1 MRPLLLAAILTVPA
15 VAQSGQPA
23 SVSPHLTGSVSID
36 MARGTIEGRT
46 CLGRFPATQSFIL
59 NAGLNVKRI
68 TVRGG
73 MRRYALRDDNV
84 ATPTVGEGLVY
95 TLRTA
100 AAPADTIC
108 VEYVGTFPVYDIQRG
123 DFAFTDYKGFIAF
136 NGTTLR
142 AAEQAKWYPIPYDS
156 TLGAQAHEA
165 MTYELTVR
173 CDACR
178 TLYVNGAMPQA
189 GPSATFVAT
198 RPVSLLLFAGD
209 YSWRAAGSLV
219 LINERLSPTATQ
231 TLRAGVD
238 SIAAF
243 YGPMLGVA
251 FGGRMTLIQHAIIEN
266 NPQRRWGFVTY
277 PTVAFSRDGL
287 SGLVSADSASLAP
300 FAWAYLGHEMG
311 HYYYG
316 TVVRPHGV
324 LTSGTESFA
333 EFLALRVVRRFQ
345 GDSAWRARLGGY
357 AESWQR
363 DSASKALDQI
373 TAARD
378 LHELFRYQYLPVM
391 LSALEGIVGTGAM
404 DRFLRATIQGG
415 SRGWD
420 YEQLKTFAREAGIAE
435 AQWARFH
442 EQCIRAPDHGACVAL
457 ATQPRH

>member
-1 MRPLLLAAILTVPA
+1 LLAGFVAWEASAFFDQPRRATLMRPILLAAILTVPA
-15 VAQSGQPA
+15 VPQSGQPA
-23 SVSPHLTGSVSID
+23 PVAPHLTGSVSID

-46 CLGRFPATQSFIL
+46 CIGRFPATQSFIL

-68 TVRGG
+68 TVRGS
-73 MRRYALRDDNV
+73 MRRYALRDDNI

-100 AAPADTIC
+100 PTPADTVC

-178 TLYVNGAMPQA
+178 TLYLNGALPQP

-209 YSWRAAGSLV
+209 YSWRATGSLV
-219 LINERLSPTATQ
+219 LINDRLSPKAAL
-231 TLRAGVD
+231 TLREGVD
-238 SIAAF
+238 SIAAS
-243 YGPMLGVA
+243 YGSMLGVP

-277 PTVAFSRDGL
+277 PTVAVSGDGL

-300 FAWAYLGHEMG
+300 FAGAYLGPEWG
-311 HYYYG
+311 
-316 TVVRPHGV
+316 
-324 LTSGTESFA
+324 
-333 EFLALRVVRRFQ
+333 
-345 GDSAWRARLGGY
+345 
-357 AESWQR
+357 
-363 DSASKALDQI
+363 
-373 TAARD
+373 
-378 LHELFRYQYLPVM
+378 
-391 LSALEGIVGTGAM
+391 
-404 DRFLRATIQGG
+404 
-415 SRGWD
+415 
-420 YEQLKTFAREAGIAE
+420 
-435 AQWARFH
+435 
-442 EQCIRAPDHGACVAL
+442 PD
-457 ATQPRH
+457 